1 MCEREKTYSLS
12 YLLSIE
18 SKNLPERRQASQ
30 SNRKMWTI
38 PRATKRLNR
47 VISLNS
53 SSRILLSE
61 NKNVMIL
68 NNSFATASKKKKKKT
83 KDASSSGASLGR
95 AISQEDI
102 QMHLEMVDP
111 QKRVEV

>member
-1 MCEREKTYSLS
+1 MMMREREKHSDPS
-12 YLLSIE
+12 SGHDF
-18 SKNLPERRQASQ
+18 KKK
-30 SNRKMWTI
+30 KMWTII

-53 SSRILLSE
+53 SRMLLSE

-68 NNSFATASKKKKKKT
+68 NNSFATASKKKKKKN
-83 KDASSSGASLGR
+83 KDASSGGASLGR
-95 AISQEDI
+95 AMSQEDI
-102 QMHLEMVDP
+102 QMHLELVDP

>member
-1 MCEREKTYSLS
+1 MMREKKTQSLEQAT
-12 YLLSIE
+12 I
-18 SKNLPERRQASQ
+18 SKKK
-30 SNRKMWTI
+30 KMWTII

-53 SSRILLSE
+53 SRMLLSE

-68 NNSFATASKKKKKKT
+68 NNSFATASKKKKKKN
-83 KDASSSGASLGR
+83 KDASSGGASLGR
-95 AISQEDI
+95 AMSQEDI
-102 QMHLEMVDP
+102 QMHLELVDP